1 MNRIEILQK
10 IQIVF
15 NRLIEDES
23 VVLSE
28 EMTPDDVEKWD
39 SLFQAHIVT
48 ELENSLQMKFKLR
61 EILSWDSI
69 GDIVT
74 SIESHQQ

>member
-1 MNRIEILQK
+1 MNRNEILQK

-15 NRLIEDES
+15 NTSIENED

-28 EMTPDDVEKWD
+28 EMTPDDFEKWD
-39 SLFQAHIVT
+39 SLFQAHLVFGLE
-48 ELENSLQMKFKLR
+48 ELFQMKFKLR

-74 SIESHQQ
+74 SIESRQQ